1 MARRSALRRVLN
13 TLVTVPV
20 TIVLVTF
27 AVSNRQEVFLSLWPL
42 SEGVAIPLYLLVLA
56 LFLLGALAGATAA
69 WLTGGKTRR
78 LLRETARRADR
89 AEREAR
95 ELRERAVSR
104 ETAAGAERRLAAAPD
119 RRSVLPTS

>member
-1 MARRSALRRVLN
+1 MARRLALRRALS

-78 LLRETARRADR
+78 LLREAARRADR

-95 ELRERAVSR
+95 ELRERAVSG
-104 ETAAGAERRLAAAPD
+104 ETAAAGRRLAAAPD